1 MFSRPWPKRQF
12 ANSLGEKNYENEWCF
27 SFFTPAI
34 YFLIYYDYVR
44 KRLATVTIASLS
56 LSFSPFLLSF
66 FFFLRFFFFICDLV
80 VPRPRGARPT
90 QPAEPAAWMCGILKK
105 KKNPAEGGHLLFLLP
120 NL

>member
-44 KRLATVTIASLS
+44 KRLATVTVASLS
-56 LSFSPFLLSF
+56 LSYSRFLLSF
-66 FFFLRFFFFICDLV
+66 SFKKDGG
-80 VPRPRGARPT
+80 GAGCGQAT
-90 QPAEPAAWMCGILKK
+90 QPVGGYGLFKK
-105 KKNPAEGGHLLFLLP
+105 KKPGAGTYSFFFPTFLLETR
-120 NL
+120 NI